1 MVIQAHM
8 EVELL
13 QHLVDS
19 GLLVG
24 EVLDY
29 ILLVML
35 EMVDL
40 VVVRGDLL
48 PLALVLLFQKI
59 VTHLQ
64 TPEVVEVELVELVEM
79 DRWVVEVVLVLLLF
93 IMILDK

>member
-1 MVIQAHM
+1 M

-19 GLLVG
+19 GLLVV

-48 PLALVLLFQKI
+48 PLVLVLLFQKI

-93 IMILDK
+93 IMILDKYP

>member
-1 MVIQAHM
+1 M
-8 EVELL
+8 EVEPH
-13 QHLVDS
+13 QHLVDT
-19 GLLVG
+19 GLLVV
-24 EVLDY
+24 EALDY

-48 PLALVLLFQKI
+48 PLVLVLLFQKI

-64 TPEVVEVELVELVEM
+64 TPEVVEVELVELV
-79 DRWVVEVVLVLLLF
+79 D
-93 IMILDK
+93 LDQ

>member
-1 MVIQAHM
+1 M

-19 GLLVG
+19 GLLVV